1 MNVTKPIRSAQA
13 LHLNCLGRAARDPAA
28 LRREFDAMVLYMK
41 GSTALHHGEYV
52 RSCYLPKLFTESQF
66 AALAADMRVLYGI
79 FAKVT
84 DAFFADESYRALFHF
99 DAAATDL
106 VLHADRRAA
115 LLPMAR
121 IDFFYNDL
129 TGDYTFCEFNTD
141 GSSAM
146 NEDRELHNAQR
157 LSETYRTFTAAH
169 HTRRCELFDSW
180 VDTVLRIW
188 QRSGRGGA
196 QPPAVAIVDY
206 LECGSVNEFEIF
218 RRRFEARGTA
228 RRSLRRARPAL

>member
-1 MNVTKPIRSAQA
+1 
-13 LHLNCLGRAARDPAA
+13 
-28 LRREFDAMVLYMK
+28 MVLYMK

-84 DAFFADESYRALFHF
+84 DAFFADESYRALFRF

-129 TGDYTFCEFNTD
+129 TGDYTFCEFKH
-141 GSSAM
+141 
-146 NEDRELHNAQR
+146 RRQQR
-157 LSETYRTFTAAH
+157 HE
-169 HTRRCELFDSW
+169 
-180 VDTVLRIW
+180 
-188 QRSGRGGA
+188 RG
-196 QPPAVAIVDY
+196 P
-206 LECGSVNEFEIF
+206 
-218 RRRFEARGTA
+218 
-228 RRSLRRARPAL
+228 